1 MLSIF
6 NLNGGTAQS
15 GRSHCS
21 IQAEPLLNFAGRG
34 DFAERR
40 THLCHAIDIAIEHQ
54 PDILRMQV
62 LCDEVC
68 MRTGKRTASAVSKAL
83 NRAAKDIWQNGKRD
97 KLREYWIEDA
107 PTAKELVLL
116 ISSKL
121 WADRLNR

>member
-1 MLSIF
+1 MTDVQNAIYSIVE
-6 NLNGGTAQS
+6 T
-15 GRSHCS
+15 
-21 IQAEPLLNFAGRG
+21 RG
-34 DFAERR
+34 KECYCI
-40 THLCHAIDIAIEHQ
+40 LCHAIDIAIEHQ

-68 MRTGKRTASAVSKAL
+68 MRTGKRTTSAVSKAL
-83 NRAAKDIWQNGKRD
+83 NRAATDIWQNGKRD

-121 WADRLNR
+121 WAGRLNR